1 MRIGTIL
8 LIILLSVSVITCQE
22 SENSKSGPVDLSNKQ
37 VKYSYAIGMDIG
49 RSLRNQYV
57 EPDIDVLMKGLKA
70 SLKSN
75 EDVMTYSD
83 VAKALKEFQTDQRE
97 VVIQKRAEE
106 AAENKAAG
114 EKFLAENKNK
124 EGVKVTESGLQY
136 KIITAGT
143 GATPT
148 AKDRVKVDYKGTF
161 INGETFDSSYDRGEP
176 AVFSVGGVI
185 PGWTE
190 GLQLMKVG
198 AKWELYIPSDIAY
211 GENGTRNM
219 KPNQTLI
226 FEVELLEIV
235 K

>member
-8 LIILLSVSVITCQE
+8 LIILFSVSAITCQDSE
-22 SENSKSGPVDLSNKQ
+22 SSKSGPVDLSNKQ

-57 EPDIDVLMKGLKA
+57 EPDIDALVKGIKA
-70 SLKSN
+70 SLESN
-75 EDVMTYSD
+75 EDVMTYPD
-83 VAKALKEFQTDQRE
+83 VAKALQEFQADQRE
-97 VVIQKRAEE
+97 VVKQKRAEE

-114 EKFLAENKNK
+114 EKFLEENKNK

-148 AKDRVKVDYKGTF
+148 ATDRVKVHYRGTY
-161 INGETFDSSYDRGEP
+161 INGEEFDSSYGRGEP

-198 AKWELYIPSDIAY
+198 AKWEFYIPSDIAY
-211 GENGTRNM
+211 GEQGTRNM
-219 KPNQTLI
+219 TPNQTLI
-226 FEVELLEIV
+226 FEVELIEIV